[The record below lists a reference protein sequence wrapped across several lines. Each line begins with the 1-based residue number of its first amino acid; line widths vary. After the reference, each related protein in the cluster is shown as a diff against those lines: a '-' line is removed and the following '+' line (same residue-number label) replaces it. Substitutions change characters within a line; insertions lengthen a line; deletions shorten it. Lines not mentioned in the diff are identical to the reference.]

1 MDMLLEASPS
11 DQPCCPARYTETDLN
26 SEPGGSNTTGGRVE
40 QQELLVKSPYNPLNS
55 DLKEIRVLEVDPGVG
70 NDMVVCKL
78 KHISLLDNPVPYFET
93 ISYCWGSPTVRNH
106 VNLNGTPTSVPWSS
120 AAALR
125 RLRFSDKPRVLW
137 IDAICIDQS
146 SQSEKSEQVAFMST
160 IYRMGKRNLVYL
172 GEDDTR
178 FAERA
183 SSAVQSLISEMRT
196 ENNDLDSSVQAAYN
210 ARTGVILFSDEDFKA
225 DVDFPALERLFDL
238 AWFR

>member
-1 MDMLLEASPS
+1 MDMLPEASPS

-40 QQELLVKSPYNPLNS
+40 QQELLVKSPYTPLNS
-55 DLKEIRVLEVDPGVG
+55 DLKEIRVLEVDSGVG

-137 IDAICIDQS
+137 IDAICINQS

-160 IYRMGKRNLVYL
+160 IYSLGKQNLVYL

-183 SSAVQSLISEMRT
+183 SSAVQSLIYEMRT
-196 ENNDLDSSVQAAYN
+196 ENNDVDSLAQAVHN
-210 ARTGVILFSDEDFKA
+210 DTTGLILFSDDDFKA
-225 DVDFPALERLFDL
+225 DVDFPALERLFNL
-238 AWFR
+238 AWFT